1 MANSKVQYTA
11 DGSTQSFA
19 VTFPFISRSHVSV
32 EVDGSAATFTWN
44 NDSQITIASPTLSG
58 GEAVLLIR
66 KSSRATRLV
75 DYVDGSNL
83 TETDLDLDSKQ
94 AFYMAQESLDELV
107 LFNDDVKATS
117 GYVLVADGTDFKSVA
132 ISGDITIS
140 TAGAVTI
147 GSGTVESAMIAADA
161 ITGAKIADDAIDS
174 EHYAAGSIDVAHM
187 SANSVDS
194 DQYVNGSIDLAHMSA
209 NSVDSDQY
217 VDGSIDNAHMSANSV
232 DSDQYVD
239 ASIDTD
245 HLSTSSVTTAK
256 IADDAITTAKVTDAN
271 ITLAKIVSASASN
284 KVLGRVASGA
294 GVFEEVTLQTTLSST
309 DEAIPTSKAVRDDIV
324 DIVNAV
330 GGFVAIASEV
340 TFPNAN
346 PDPDDGAGTVVS
358 IANAGGV
365 VVDGAGESTTGRT
378 VGGSTVTITGIPA
391 TYQSATIADGLGM
404 QVISTTTLNTY
415 TYHKIIAKEG
425 DTNTVA
431 TSIAN
436 VNTTAGSIANV
447 NTTAGSIANVN
458 IVGAAIANVNTT
470 AGAISN
476 VNSVAGAITN
486 INTTVSNLSNINR
499 FAEEYTISS
508 SAPGSP
514 SEGDLWYDS
523 SANVLKVHNGSSFV
537 AVTSAT
543 AGITDVVDDTT
554 PQLGGNLDLQTYT
567 LSNVSLANGGFYSNP
582 NTITAD
588 ATVTTAAL
596 KNMFLMGQISVNDTY
611 TWTIAGDGV
620 LSII

>member
-19 VTFPFISRSHVSV
+19 VTFPFISQSHVSV

-44 NDSQITIASPTLSG
+44 NDTQITISSPTLSG
-58 GEAVLLIR
+58 GEAVLIIR
-66 KSSRATRLV
+66 KSSRTTRLV

-83 TETDLDLDSKQ
+83 TETDLDLDSRQ
-94 AFYMAQESLDELV
+94 AFFMAQESLDELV
-107 LFNDDVKATS
+107 LFNDDIKATS

-194 DQYVNGSIDLAHMSA
+194 DQYVDGSIDLAHMSA

-217 VDGSIDNAHMSANSV
+217 VDGSIDLAHMSANSV

-245 HLSTSSVTTAK
+245 HLSISSVTTPK

-346 PDPDDGAGTVVS
+346 PDPD
-358 IANAGGV
+358 
-365 VVDGAGESTTGRT
+365 DGAGESTTGRT

-523 SANVLKVHNGSSFV
+523 TNNVLKVHNGSTFV

-543 AGITDVVDDTT
+543 AGILNVVDDTS